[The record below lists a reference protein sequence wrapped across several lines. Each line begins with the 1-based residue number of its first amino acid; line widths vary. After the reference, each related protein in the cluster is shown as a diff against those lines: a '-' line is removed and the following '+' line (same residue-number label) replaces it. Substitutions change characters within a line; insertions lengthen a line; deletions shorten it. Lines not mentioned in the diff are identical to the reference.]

1 LEKTLG
7 NGKSNASAYSVAT
20 YLTPSVFRSYPHL
33 SLHADSLQTLRVRL
47 LYVNLP
53 VSIGVSTMLA
63 VILVYVQAK
72 VVDLER
78 LYAWSLALGLVL
90 AARAVLFTAWR
101 YHFDESSQAA
111 TRRWL
116 MLFRVGAVSAGLV
129 WGVGGVILAPPDDT
143 GHIFYVSFVLTGL
156 CAGGASSLAVD
167 KIAIN
172 GFLVS
177 VLLPHTFF
185 LAAQGGTV
193 FFGMSIMAA
202 LFLFFLAASA
212 RHSALQL
219 EENFRLQHIATENE
233 TKMRQML
240 ENSPIATCIADAFD
254 NRILFVNQSYLAL
267 IEASPEQVVGV
278 SPVDYY
284 AKPEDHAAVLD
295 HIQAGI
301 PISNKLL
308 ELRSLDGQS
317 WTKWTLASYSPIEYQ
332 HKAAILA
339 WFYDITERKLKE
351 DHVEHMAYHDALTG
365 LPNRSLILDRLQQAQ
380 TEAELT
386 GNMVALM
393 FIDLDKFKPVNDLHG
408 HSIGDLLLKSVAER
422 ICGCLRKTDSAAR
435 IGGDEFVVLLPAI
448 PAVKNAVDMAERL
461 RQALN
466 LPFLINDLILN
477 ISSSIGLAVYPE
489 HAEDSQSLIKHADI
503 AMYYAKAEG
512 RNCVWVFRPH
522 MQDRTMSSS

>member
-1 LEKTLG
+1 MVKTST
-7 NGKSNASAYSVAT
+7 NRNADTASFSVAT
-20 YLTPSVFRSYPHL
+20 FLTPSVFRNYPQL
-33 SLHADSLQTLRVRL
+33 SLHAESLQALRVRL
-47 LYVNLP
+47 LYANLP
-53 VSIGVSTMLA
+53 VSIGVSGMLA
-63 VILVYVQAK
+63 FILVTVQAT
-72 VVDLER
+72 VIDPER
-78 LYAWSLALGLVL
+78 LTAWSLALTLVL
-90 AARAVLFTAWR
+90 SARAVLFAAWR
-101 YHFDESSQAA
+101 RSANESSHAA
-111 TRRWL
+111 MRRWL
-116 MLFRVGAVSAGLV
+116 LLFRIGAVLAGTV
-129 WGVGGVILAPPDDT
+129 WGIGGVVLAPPGNT
-143 GHIFYVSFVLTGL
+143 GHIFYVSFVLIGL
-156 CAGGASSLAVD
+156 CAGAASSLAVD
-167 KIAIN
+167 RLTIN
-172 GFLVS
+172 GFLIA

-185 LAAQGGTV
+185 LANLGGSASL
-193 FFGMSIMAA
+193 GMSVMSS

-233 TKMRQML
+233 TKLRQML
-240 ENSPIATCIADAFD
+240 ENSPIATCIADAAD

-267 IEASPEQVVGV
+267 IEASPEQIVGV

-284 AKPEDHAAVLD
+284 AKPEDYTAVSE
-295 HIQAGI
+295 HIRAGTQ
-301 PISNKLL
+301 ISNKLL

-408 HSIGDLLLKSVAER
+408 HNIGDLLLKFVAER
-422 ICGCLRKTDSAAR
+422 IRGCLRKTDSAAR
-435 IGGDEFVVLLPAI
+435 IGGDEFVVLLPAL
-448 PAVKNAVDMAERL
+448 PAVKNAVDVAEKL

-466 LPFLINDLILN
+466 LPFEINGLILN

-489 HAEDSQSLIKHADI
+489 HAEDTQSLIKHADI

-512 RNCVWVFRPH
+512 RNCVRVFRPQ
-522 MQDRTMSSS
+522 MQDRGMSSP